1 MKLKPTD
8 MIINKSEFLKRYR
21 PMDQNTH
28 KGIQGHAIIIGGSYG
43 KIGSIVLA
51 SKACLKTG
59 CGLVTAF
66 VPKCGYEIVQIS
78 NPEVMVLTDDN
89 LDHISNLNIENNFQA
104 IGIGMGMGQDK
115 QTQSTFH
122 NFLKSNKVPL
132 IIDADGINI
141 LSQNIE
147 WLNLLPDN
155 TIVTPHFKEL
165 ELLIG
170 KWESLEDK
178 MNRVLQLSHK
188 HNLVIV
194 VKGAPTLVVYKDK
207 IHENTTG
214 NQGLATAGS
223 GDVLSGIITSLVAQS
238 YAPLDAAIMG
248 VYLHGLTADIGTP
261 KMSYQA
267 FIASDII
274 ENIGNAYIE
283 LIS

>member
-188 HNLVIV
+188 YNLVIV